1 MIYIMQRTQ
10 LYMDPATLRRLKK
23 LGAARKTTVSALVR
37 EAVEQTYFAH
47 RPPPGWRRILDE
59 ASGTWEARDDLGD
72 STDFVRS
79 LRKGTRQGRLRQ

>member
-1 MIYIMQRTQ
+1 MQRTQ

-47 RPPPGWRRILDE
+47 RPPAGWRRILEE
-59 ASGTWEARDDLGD
+59 ASGTWEDRDDLGD

-79 LRKGTRQGRLRQ
+79 LRKSTRPGRLRQ

>member
-1 MIYIMQRTQ
+1 MQRTQ
-10 LYMDPATLRRLKK
+10 LYMDPAALRRLKK

-47 RPPPGWRRILDE
+47 QPPPGWRRILDE
-59 ASGTWEARDDLGD
+59 ASGTWQGRDDLGD

-79 LRKGTRQGRLRQ
+79 LRKGTRRRRTRR